1 MAGLEVRGVVVK
13 VGAVRGR
20 GAARRRW
27 GSGEGKCDERGQ
39 EAKGEDEG
47 KVATGRDR
55 KQVAL

>member
-1 MAGLEVRGVVVK
+1 VVVK